1 MFPGSSRRTFLH
13 LLLGGAGVLALPQ
26 RSLAAQAQSGSTA
39 AAPLAPTAPA
49 TPSAASADK
58 GVDARVPLTT
68 TRLAPEILL
77 IAGVPGN
84 VVVVTGPDGATL
96 INGGSAERA
105 AELLHAVSA
114 ATNGRPVRTL
124 FNTDWHPEHTGS
136 NELLA
141 AAGAT
146 IVAHTRTKEY
156 LGTETHVDWQ
166 ERTYKPRPRQ
176 AWPTKTFY
184 TSGQMTVGAEALEY
198 GYLGQAHTDGDIYVY
213 CKTSNV
219 LVVGDELA
227 VGRYPIADYTT
238 GGWIGGMATATKT
251 LIDLSNA
258 ETRVIPGRGPVQ
270 TRADLQA
277 QFEMLS
283 ALRDRLGKMMR
294 QGMGAD
300 DMLAAGATKEF
311 DARWGDPSLFVST
324 AYRGLWLHA
333 REMGGVV

>member
-1 MFPGSSRRTFLH
+1 MAQASVAS
-13 LLLGGAGVLALPQ
+13 A
-26 RSLAAQAQSGSTA
+26 SLAA
-39 AAPLAPTAPA
+39 P
-49 TPSAASADK
+49 
-58 GVDARVPLTT
+58 VV

-77 IAGVPGN
+77 VTGVPGN
-84 VVVVTGPDGATL
+84 VVVVTAPDGSTM
-96 INGGSAERA
+96 INGGSGAHTA
-105 AELLHAVSA
+105 TLLEAVGSA
-114 ATNGRPVRTL
+114 TAGRPVRTL

-136 NELLA
+136 NEALA
-141 AAGAT
+141 AAGAA
-146 IVAHTRTKEY
+146 IVAHARTKEY

-184 TSGQMTVGAEALEY
+184 TSGRMMAGGEAVEY
-198 GYLGQAHTDGDIYVY
+198 GHLGQAHTDGDIYVY
-213 CKTSNV
+213 CRTSNV
-219 LVVGDELA
+219 LVVGDALS

-238 GGWIGGMATATKT
+238 GGWVGGLATATKT
-251 LIDLSNA
+251 LLDLANA
-258 ETRVIPGRGPVQ
+258 ETRVVPGIGPVQ

-294 QGMGAD
+294 QGLGAD

-311 DARWGDPSLFVST
+311 DARWGDPSLFVTT